1 MNKLG
6 KLFLRFIA
14 APIVCIVAYY
24 FVISFS
30 LELTY
35 VLYQDS
41 YKDHDSITY
50 LMVGIFGLLF
60 CGIWVFLCRKFHGPK
75 LHIGKGKQEDWA
87 MPLLGA
93 LCILGI
99 CSLYFII
106 IGHFHSPMIEKSMKE
121 YNAMMAIK
129 QKNTFELV
137 ASLLSSCL
145 LIPILEEIL
154 FRGIALEG
162 MLSEAPA
169 FFGIFVSGV
178 WFGIMHAQLVQIGYA
193 ILAGMILGLIYYA
206 TDNLLISILTHV
218 IFNFLG
224 SGLYEITSLPNEVTY
239 ILHALE
245 YAAIIVF
252 AVVVSFL
259 LYNKRR
265 KSKTE
270 ENPSEEEVHAE
281 NSL

>member
-35 VLYQDS
+35 VLYQDT

-50 LMVGIFGLLF
+50 LLVGVFGLLF
-60 CGIWVFLCRKFHGPK
+60 CGIWVFLSRKFHGPK
-75 LHIGKGKQEDWA
+75 LHIGKGKQEDWSL
-87 MPLLGA
+87 PLLGA

-99 CSLYFII
+99 CSLYFLI
-106 IGHFHSPMIEKSMKE
+106 IGQFHSPVIEKSMKE
-121 YNAMMAIK
+121 YNAMMEIK

-162 MLSEAPA
+162 MLEEAPA
-169 FFGIFVSGV
+169 FFGILFSGV

-193 ILAGMILGLIYYA
+193 ILAGMILGLIYYV

-224 SGLYEITSLPNEVTY
+224 SGLYEITIIPNEMTY

-245 YAAIIVF
+245 YASIIVF

-265 KSKTE
+265 TKTE
-270 ENPSEEEVHAE
+270 KKTSEEEVHAE